1 MICQC
6 LCLFPLS
13 GVAWFIMEV
22 DLVESGGDSDVE
34 EVAPPPDSAGGGGGA
49 AAADAEKKKKKAA
62 WGDLFKRKP
71 PAAKGTK
78 RPLEIEPQTV
88 S

>member
-22 DLVESGGDSDVE
+22 DLVESGGDFDVE
-34 EVAPPPDSAGGGGGA
+34 EVAPPPDSAGGGGAAAAA
-49 AAADAEKKKKKAA
+49 AAADAET
-62 WGDLFKRKP
+62 R
-71 PAAKGTK
+71 